1 MLYEAINQ
9 PVLSLIPGTVK
20 RVLDLGCGS
29 GALGQEIKRTI
40 NCEVTGVTFSD
51 EEAAKAKDLLDAVI
65 VCDLNQFDPR
75 ELGLFDC
82 VVCSHILEHLYS
94 PTELL
99 TRLRDNLTP
108 DGVLI
113 VALPNAL
120 FWKQRL
126 EFLRG
131 RFRYT
136 EGGIMD
142 QTHYRFF
149 DYATS
154 VELVR
159 NAQFEIITRDVDA
172 YFPLPF
178 LRQRLKFVAGRLDRL
193 ASKLI
198 PGLCGTQFIIVA
210 RRA

>member
-1 MLYEAINQ
+1 MFYEAVNQ
-9 PVLSLIPGTVK
+9 PIISLVPSTAK

-29 GALGQEIKRTI
+29 GALGREIKRKI
-40 NCEVTGVTFSD
+40 KCEVTGITFSN
-51 EEAAKAKDLLDAVI
+51 EEAISAKQLLDDVI
-65 VCDLNQFDPR
+65 ICDLNQFEPSN
-75 ELGLFDC
+75 LGLFDSII
-82 VVCSHILEHLYS
+82 CSHILEHLYS
-94 PTELL
+94 PADLL
-99 TRLRDNLTP
+99 MRLRNSLTS

-142 QTHYRFF
+142 RTHYRFF

-178 LRQRLKFVAGRLDRL
+178 LRQRLKFVAGCLDRL

-198 PGLCGTQFIIVA
+198 PSLCGTQFIIVA
-210 RRA
+210 RKR

>member
-9 PVLSLIPGTVK
+9 PVLSLVPTTAK
-20 RVLDLGCGS
+20 RILDLGCGS
-29 GALGQEIKRTI
+29 GALGREIKRKI
-40 NCEVTGVTFSD
+40 KCEVTGVTSSN
-51 EEAAKAKDLLDAVI
+51 EEAASAKEWLDKVI
-65 VCDLNQFDPR
+65 VCDLNRFEPR
-75 ELGLFDC
+75 ELGLFDSII
-82 VVCSHILEHLYS
+82 CSHILEHLYS
-94 PTELL
+94 PDELL
-99 TRLRDNLTP
+99 THLRNSLTP
-108 DGVLI
+108 DGILI

-142 QTHYRFF
+142 RTHYRFF
-149 DYATS
+149 DYTTS
-154 VELVR
+154 VELIR
-159 NAQFEIITRDVDA
+159 NAQFEIITKDVDA

-178 LRQRLKFVAGRLDRL
+178 LRHRLKFVAGQLDRL

-198 PGLCGTQFIIVA
+198 PGLLGTQFIIVA
-210 RRA
+210 RKA